1 MFSPRR
7 NALAI
12 CAMLLCLAA
21 PALAAVENLP
31 GMDTAANMKEW
42 LKLSDE
48 QVNQL
53 QPVIATRLE
62 KSDAELDKLEAAK
75 EPDVLGFLEASGK
88 IRQEFNARIAK
99 ILTPDQL
106 KQWETFKAEAQKDLV
121 QESAKKQAVKL
132 QTSLKL
138 SDEQTGKIVPP
149 LAKATQGK
157 LDAVKKISDGKR
169 ISMRDKL
176 STKKAMEGINEELEK
191 SLGVVL
197 TGEQMAAYKA
207 AKEKK

>member
-1 MFSPRR
+1 MHRA
-7 NALAI
+7 ALPGG
-12 CAMLLCLAA
+12 
-21 PALAAVENLP
+21 PALAAVEDLP

-42 LKLSDE
+42 LKLTDD
-48 QVNQL
+48 QVKQL

-62 KSDAELDKLEAAK
+62 KSDAELAKLEAA
-75 EPDVLGFLEASGK
+75 ENRTFGFLKASGD
-88 IRQEFNARIAK
+88 IRNEFNASLAK
-99 ILTPDQL
+99 ILTPEQL

-121 QESAKKQAVKL
+121 HESAKKQAASL

-157 LDAVKKISDGKR
+157 LEAVKKISDGRR

-176 STKKAMEGINEELEK
+176 KTKKAMEAVNADLEK
-191 SLGVVL
+191 SLSTVL

-207 AKEKK
+207 ATKK

>member
-7 NALAI
+7 NLLAF
-12 CAMLLCLAA
+12 CAVLLCVAA
-21 PALAAVENLP
+21 PALAAIEDLP

-48 QVNQL
+48 QVQQL
-53 QPVIATRLE
+53 QPVIATRVE
-62 KSDAELDKLEAAK
+62 KLDAELAKLEAAK
-75 EPDVLGFLEASGK
+75 EPDVLGFIEASGK
-88 IRQEFNARIAK
+88 IRKEFDDSIAK

-106 KQWETFKAEAQKDLV
+106 KQWASFKAEAQKDLV
-121 QESAKKQAVKL
+121 QESAKKQSVKL

-157 LDAVKKISDGKR
+157 LDAVKKISNGGR

-176 STKKAMEGINEELEK
+176 STKKAMESINSELDK
-191 SLGVVL
+191 ALGVVL

>member
-1 MFSPRR
+1 MASQAR
-7 NALAI
+7 NFLVL
-12 CAMLLCLAA
+12 CTVLLSLAA
-21 PALAAVENLP
+21 PALAAIEDLP

-42 LKLSDE
+42 LKLTDD
-48 QVNQL
+48 QVKQL

-62 KSDAELDKLEAAK
+62 KSDAELAKLEAAE
-75 EPDVLGFLEASGK
+75 EPDVLGFLEASGE
-88 IRQEFNARIAK
+88 IRKEFNASLAK
-99 ILTPDQL
+99 ILTPEQL
-106 KQWETFKAEAQKDLV
+106 KQWENFKAEAQKDLV
-121 QESAKKQAVKL
+121 QESAKKQAANL
-132 QTSLKL
+132 QASLKL

-176 STKKAMEGINEELEK
+176 KTKKAMEAVNSELEK

-207 AKEKK
+207 ATKK

>member
-1 MFSPRR
+1 MFSPTR
-7 NALAI
+7 NLLVL
-12 CAMLLCLAA
+12 CTVLLCLAA
-21 PALAAVENLP
+21 PALAAIEDLP

-42 LKLSDE
+42 LKLTDD
-48 QVNQL
+48 QVKQL

-62 KSDAELDKLEAAK
+62 KSDAELAKLEAAE
-75 EPDVLGFLEASGK
+75 EPDVLGFLEASGE
-88 IRQEFNARIAK
+88 IRKEFNASIAK
-99 ILTPDQL
+99 ILTPEQL
-106 KQWETFKAEAQKDLV
+106 KQWENFKAEAQKDLV
-121 QESAKKQAVKL
+121 QESAKKQAANL
-132 QTSLKL
+132 QASLKL

-176 STKKAMEGINEELEK
+176 KTKKAMEAVNSELEK

-207 AKEKK
+207 ATKK